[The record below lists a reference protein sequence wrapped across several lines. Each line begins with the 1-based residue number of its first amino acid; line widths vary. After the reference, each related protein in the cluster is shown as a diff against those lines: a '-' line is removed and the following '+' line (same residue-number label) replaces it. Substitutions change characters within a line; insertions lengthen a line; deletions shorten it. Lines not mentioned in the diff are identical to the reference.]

1 MRRLA
6 FPGGGGGAGPV
17 RWQGVVP
24 DELPE
29 DVQAL
34 LAERL
39 GSISELETLLLLRR
53 TAPLEWGPH
62 AVAAELRIEPR
73 AAEEHLAALTA
84 RELFAWREVE
94 GDVQYRFEP
103 ATEALRRAVDGLA
116 AAYEKRRVTVVHTIY
131 SRPAER
137 IRVFA
142 DAFRLRRDPDDG

>member
-1 MRRLA
+1 
-6 FPGGGGGAGPV
+6 
-17 RWQGVVP
+17 VVP
-24 DELPE
+24 EELPE

-116 AAYEKRRVTVVHTIY
+116 VSYEKRRVTVVHTIY
-131 SRPAER
+131 SRPADR